1 MPGLSGIPWLKLLTH
16 RLSLPKPASAGP
28 VINPEAANP
37 FRATL
42 A

>member
-1 MPGLSGIPWLKLLTH
+1 MPGLSAMPWLKLLTH

-28 VINPEAANP
+28 VINPEAADQ

-42 A
+42 P